1 MQALRLVRAH
11 GWHRLAV
18 AAQRFSDEIQW
29 PRPALPACSQLV
41 SRHSWLIESAV
52 FEIEAQLSDAAWTWL
67 LLLADLALAQCVE
80 RASFKLYELAMTRLL
95 LVHMTQPLDQWAT
108 SSRTSRLMARLAD
121 ASSVA
126 GRGTLKAMKALLEV
140 DTSKLTKR
148 AFGTCALLRVELLG
162 ALPSRL
168 LAYYGDPSCS
178 AVGALTAALLQ
189 PPRAPHEQ
197 LAARLIVARFGALD
211 VGARYVESCYALER
225 EVFYQSTMS
234 QRLIVDAAWR
244 RCRRNLGALASLA
257 ASPLSP
263 LLAALGVANA
273 RRWQALC
280 K

>member
-1 MQALRLVRAH
+1 MQALRLVRTH

-52 FEIEAQLSDAAWTWL
+52 FEIEAQRSDAAWTWL

-80 RASFKLYELAMTRLL
+80 RANFRLYELAMTRLL

-108 SSRTSRLMARLAD
+108 SSRTSRLLARLAD

-126 GRGTLKAMKALLEV
+126 GRGVKAMQALLEV
-140 DTSKLTKR
+140 DTSKLAKL
-148 AFGTCALLRVELLG
+148 AFGTCALLRLERLG
-162 ALPSRL
+162 ALPTRL
-168 LAYYGDPSCS
+168 LACYGDRSCG

-211 VGARYVESCYALER
+211 VGACYVEACYALER
-225 EVFYQSTMS
+225 GVLYQSTMS

-244 RCRRNLGALASLA
+244 RCSRNLGALASLA
-257 ASPLSP
+257 RPLSP

-273 RRWQALC
+273 RRWQELC

>member
-29 PRPALPACSQLV
+29 PRPVLPACSQLV

-52 FEIEAQLSDAAWTWL
+52 FEIEPQRSDAAWTWL
-67 LLLADLALAQCVE
+67 LLLCDLALAQCVE
-80 RASFKLYELAMTRLL
+80 RANFRLYELAMARLL

-108 SSRTSRLMARLAD
+108 SSRTSRLLARLAD

-126 GRGTLKAMKALLEV
+126 GRSVKAMQALLEV
-140 DTSKLTKR
+140 DTSKLAKL
-148 AFGTCALLRVELLG
+148 AFGTCALLRFELLG

-168 LAYYGDPSCS
+168 LACYGDRSCR

-211 VGARYVESCYALER
+211 VGAHYVEACYALER

-273 RRWQALC
+273 RRWQELC